1 MSEETT
7 PDQAESTGVHTHDG
21 AFAGMHS
28 HDGGA
33 LHWHDEFGEHLAED
47 LMPEE
52 FAARQIDWR
61 THNVVI
67 VTVGVDIGSSTSHLM
82 FSRLFMRLIGEPP
95 AVESVIV
102 GREIL
107 WQSPVI
113 LTPYLDN
120 GDIDAGALSNFIDDA
135 YGAVGATANEVDTGA
150 IILTGEA
157 LKRRNAHALVELF
170 ADRTGKFVSAAAGH
184 HLEAVLAVN
193 GSGTL
198 ARSRRDQRTLLNVD
212 IGGGTT
218 KLAVVR
224 DGEILA
230 TAAIAIGARLIVKD
244 EHGILTRFDE
254 PAQRVAKHLGLS
266 LELGKPVPA
275 PDEARIVE
283 AWTQM
288 IAGLIQRRPVEGLA
302 AQLMLT
308 DPLSADVVPQA
319 LTFSGGV
326 SEFLFFREDQDFGDL
341 GRPLAEA
348 LRKAMSDGTISLPS
362 IIDPNLGIRATAVG
376 ASLFT
381 SQVGVNLHISDES
394 MLPLTNVPVLTP
406 GLALDNGLDGA
417 AIASSIREAATQADL
432 VEGEQPVA
440 IAFKVLD
447 ELTTATERQLAQG
460 IHDALPKTVQGGI
473 PFVIMVNETIAS
485 TLGAAI
491 TEQAGE
497 SANFLALEGVSVP
510 HFAYI
515 DVGEV
520 VRPAMMVPVTVKSL
534 LFAGGLDRRSVKQA
548 ILAASRP
555 PR

>member
-1 MSEETT
+1 MSEQSPEQ
-7 PDQAESTGVHTHDG
+7 DAGGAHTHSG

-33 LHWHDEFGEHLAED
+33 LHWHDEFGEHMAED
-47 LMPEE
+47 LSPEE
-52 FAARQIDWR
+52 FAARQIDWK

-95 AVESVIV
+95 AVESVVV

-120 GDIDAGALSNFIDDA
+120 GDIDAETLGKFIDDA
-135 YGAVGATANEVDTGA
+135 YAEVGATANEVDTGA

-170 ADRTGKFVSAAAGH
+170 AGRTGKFVSAAAGH

-218 KLAVVR
+218 KLAIVQ

-230 TAAIAIGARLIVKD
+230 TAAIAIGARVIVKD
-244 EHGILTRFDE
+244 AQGRLTRFDE
-254 PAQRVAKHLGLS
+254 PAQITAKHLGLS
-266 LELGKPVPA
+266 LKLGETITPE
-275 PDEARIVE
+275 DEARIVE
-283 AWTQM
+283 TWTNM
-288 IAGLIQRRPVEGLA
+288 LAGMIQRRPPEGLA
-302 AQLMLT
+302 SELMLT
-308 DPLSADVVPQA
+308 DPLPTDIVPQA

-326 SEFLFFREDQDFGDL
+326 SEYLFFREEQDFGDL

-348 LRKAMSDGTISLPS
+348 LRKALSDGTIGLPA

-381 SQVGVNLHISDES
+381 SQVGVNLHINDES
-394 MLPLTNVPVLTP
+394 ILPLTNVPVLTP
-406 GLALDNGLDGA
+406 ALALDNEVGA
-417 AIASSIREAATQADL
+417 QAVAASIKDAATQVDL

-447 ELTTATERQLAQG
+447 ELTSATAGEVAHG
-460 IHDALPKTVQGGI
+460 IQDALPNTVRIGV
-473 PFVIMVNETIAS
+473 PLVVLVNETIAT
-485 TLGAAI
+485 TLGAVL
-491 TEQAGE
+491 TEQAGAQ
-497 SANFLALEGVSVP
+497 ANFLVLEGVSVP
-510 HFAYI
+510 HFAYM
-515 DVGEV
+515 DVGEI
-520 VRPAMMVPVTVKSL
+520 VRPAEVVPVTVKSL

-548 ILAASRP
+548 IIAASRP
-555 PR
+555 PK

>member
-1 MSEETT
+1 MSEQSPEQ
-7 PDQAESTGVHTHDG
+7 DAGGAHTHSG

-33 LHWHDEFGEHLAED
+33 LHWHDEFGEHMAED
-47 LMPEE
+47 LSPEE
-52 FAARQIDWR
+52 FAARQIDWK

-95 AVESVIV
+95 AVESVVV

-120 GDIDAGALSNFIDDA
+120 GDIDAETLGKFIDDA
-135 YGAVGATANEVDTGA
+135 YSEVGATANEVDTGA

-170 ADRTGKFVSAAAGH
+170 AGRTGKFVSAAAGH

-218 KLAVVR
+218 KLAIVQ

-230 TAAIAIGARLIVKD
+230 TAAIAIGARVIVKD
-244 EHGILTRFDE
+244 AQGRLTRFDE
-254 PAQRVAKHLGLS
+254 PAQITAKHLGLS
-266 LELGKPVPA
+266 LKLGETITPE
-275 PDEARIVE
+275 DEARIVE
-283 AWTQM
+283 TWTNM
-288 IAGLIQRRPVEGLA
+288 LAGMIQRRPPEGLA
-302 AQLMLT
+302 SELMLT
-308 DPLSADVVPQA
+308 DPLPTDVVPQA

-326 SEFLFFREDQDFGDL
+326 SEYLFFREEQDFGDL

-348 LRKAMSDGTISLPS
+348 LRKALSDGTIGLPA

-381 SQVGVNLHISDES
+381 SQVGVNLHINDES
-394 MLPLTNVPVLTP
+394 ILPLTNVPVLTP
-406 GLALDNGLDGA
+406 ALALDNEVGA
-417 AIASSIREAATQADL
+417 QAVAASIKDAATQVDL

-447 ELTTATERQLAQG
+447 ELTSATAGEVAHG
-460 IHDALPKTVQGGI
+460 IQDALPNTVRIGV
-473 PFVIMVNETIAS
+473 PLVVLVNETIAT
-485 TLGAAI
+485 TLGAVL
-491 TEQAGE
+491 TEQAGAQ
-497 SANFLALEGVSVP
+497 ANFLVLEGVSVP
-510 HFAYI
+510 HFAYM
-515 DVGEV
+515 DVGEI
-520 VRPAMMVPVTVKSL
+520 VRPAEVVPVTVKSL

-548 ILAASRP
+548 IIAASRP
-555 PR
+555 PK